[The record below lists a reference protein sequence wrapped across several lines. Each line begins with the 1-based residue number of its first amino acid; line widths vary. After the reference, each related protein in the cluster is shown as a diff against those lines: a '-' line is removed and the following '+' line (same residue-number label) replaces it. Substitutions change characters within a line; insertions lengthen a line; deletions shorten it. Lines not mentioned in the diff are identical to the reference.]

1 MRAIGGHWSHAGGWS
16 VSRRHASLKYAR
28 NAEWWPEET
37 HGETCQGVGG
47 VFYQHVS
54 AVWGSLSAPERDASR
69 AARSALIGQLQELLT
84 QGQRSL
90 TERCQMQWDTPRER
104 ETDYQIRLLLTSP
117 PLSLPPSLSL
127 GCVPVL
133 WHTTSLSLWTL
144 QRPHL
149 TLQCVWEFIREFKS

>member
-28 NAEWWPEET
+28 NAEWWSEET
-37 HGETCQGVGG
+37 HGETWGG
-47 VFYQHVS
+47 GFEEASPLRSATRLGPLARSLGADWATTGTSNARSKVS
-54 AVWGSLSAPERDASR
+54 DWAMPDAVRHTEGERDRLPNKVASDLP
-69 AARSALIGQLQELLT
+69 S
-84 QGQRSL
+84 
-90 TERCQMQWDTPRER
+90 
-104 ETDYQIRLLLTSP
+104 
-117 PLSLPPSLSL
+117 SLPPSLPFSRS